1 MVSKPLIWGLGNIHE
16 YCSLMHVFF
25 LQRRCCAWFFCF
37 AFALWLHTC
46 VLFWRLCLHGAL
58 EFLVLWLSDMPSML
72 FWFLVLYLRRLVV
85 SGFDSDYGSV
95 KDFYQILLSC
105 QMVVTYEK
113 IILVS
118 ADEFPQFS
126 RYKQLLRFTNSYHYY
141 Q

>member
-58 EFLVLWLSDMPSML
+58 EFLVLWLSDMP
-72 FWFLVLYLRRLVV
+72 LVLLVLGLQTLHRLPLYHLFYICCIFLLICFLWVNLLIVISFFLGHCVFRIFAMKYIIGHGRESRFLYVV
-85 SGFDSDYGSV
+85 D
-95 KDFYQILLSC
+95 Q
-105 QMVVTYEK
+105 
-113 IILVS
+113 
-118 ADEFPQFS
+118 
-126 RYKQLLRFTNSYHYY
+126 
-141 Q
+141 